1 MDQGSW
7 VRLGRIFALGLAAIS
22 AIVLWV
28 VYGVLWARGAPRG
41 QGAMLLT
48 GILCP
53 VVVTTSVFQV
63 THLLRVAHERRTARQ
78 LAHSQ
83 MSEVADELLLG
94 PGGHP
99 IGVRLRYSV
108 VYADGLDDLH
118 YMPFATIHVNN
129 PVGNL
134 LALRK
139 EVSPPAGGRYGKS
152 EYRFAEDHAP
162 SFLPAALLF
171 PDSKD
176 LCLRWASEGERT
188 AVLESPPQ
196 RFEILIE
203 PYRKQSET
211 TKVYTLKTF
220 YEGALEEGAKECR

>member
-1 MDQGSW
+1 M
-7 VRLGRIFALGLAAIS
+7 F
-22 AIVLWV
+22 
-28 VYGVLWARGAPRG
+28 YGVFWARGSPRG
-41 QGAMLLT
+41 QEALLLT

-53 VVVTTSVFQV
+53 VVVTTSLFQITRLV
-63 THLLRVAHERRTARQ
+63 RGAHERKTARQ

-83 MSEVADELLLG
+83 MSEVRDELLLG
-94 PGGHP
+94 PGGNP
-99 IGVRLRYSV
+99 IGVRIRYSV
-108 VYADGLDDLH
+108 MYADGLDDLH
-118 YMPFATIHVNN
+118 YMPFLTVHVNH

-134 LALRK
+134 LALKK
-139 EVSPPAGGRYGKS
+139 EVSPPVSGRYGKS
-152 EYRFAEDHAP
+152 ECQFAEDHVP

-176 LCLRWASEGERT
+176 LCLRWASEAERT

-220 YEGALEEGAKECR
+220 YEGALEEGAVECR